1 MLSEPVA
8 MIAPGQEMRTFY
20 DSHVERN
27 GRSDLPSLHRIA
39 LRYRDTSGHH
49 YDESGVL
56 DLDAMKGTMFTE
68 LKTVHD
74 IGKSLAEIQKTL
86 KSASIMSPR
95 GPLEVEASRHWDLSG
110 GLHGPGLDD
119 EQRWFHDRSPSGH
132 RNRHGHRHE
141 NGHRAGRGRRCD

>member
-39 LRYRDTSGHH
+39 LRYQDTSGHH

-95 GPLEVEASRHWDLSG
+95 GPLEVEASVEPHHEKQERLVRERTELEEQHNKITRMLIADG
-110 GLHGPGLDD
+110 G
-119 EQRWFHDRSPSGH
+119 
-132 RNRHGHRHE
+132 
-141 NGHRAGRGRRCD
+141 AG